1 MNEAARPIVSLYRQ
15 ILRAHYKC
23 LPPPMRVLGD
33 GYAREEFRRHLDSK
47 SMTNDRWIEF
57 ASEWSRYLANV
68 APKGTEG
75 AGPKFTGE
83 LSKET
88 IDAMSEEKRMM
99 LRKLKEE
106 AQSFGE
112 SVKADE
118 ETK

>member
-1 MNEAARPIVSLYRQ
+1 MPTPAHARPRRRVRARGVS
-15 ILRAHYKC
+15 AT
-23 LPPPMRVLGD
+23 PG
-33 GYAREEFRRHLDSK
+33 LDEHDERSV
-47 SMTNDRWIEF
+47 DRP

-68 APKGTEG
+68 VPKEEG

-88 IDAMSEEKRMM
+88 IDAMSEEQRMM

-112 SVKADE
+112 AVKADE